1 MMGGD
6 NDKVDDY
13 GNENDIDD
21 NNDNRKADGSEGDVG
36 GDTYD
41 DDAADDN
48 YVSIYYSAYTAD
60 ADNSDVFSNANN
72 DDENDADNDNA
83 DEYTKYGNNVGM
95 AEVPMLLTILT
106 LIMMML
112 SLKPNMM

>member
-1 MMGGD
+1 MNLMMGGD

-60 ADNSDVFSNANN
+60 ADN
-72 DDENDADNDNA
+72 DNA
-83 DEYTKYGNNVGM
+83 DDYTKYGNNVGM
-95 AEVPMLLTILT
+95 DEVPMPLMILT
-106 LIMMML
+106 LIMMMI
-112 SLKPNMM
+112 SLKPNMV

>member
-1 MMGGD
+1 MGGD
-6 NDKVDDY
+6 NDNVDDS
-13 GNENDIDD
+13 GNTNDIDEV
-21 NNDNRKADGSEGDVG
+21 NDNINSDGSEVDVG

-95 AEVPMLLTILT
+95 DEVPMLLTILT
-106 LIMMML
+106 LIMMMI
-112 SLKPNMM
+112 SLKPNMV